1 MCLSGLFFAGIL
13 VHSCNFDSG
22 LCGWIKDKDDDLHW
36 EPLRDPSG
44 GQYVTISEPK
54 GKEGKVARLVLPLG
68 QLAHSGDLCLSF
80 RHKVSGLH
88 SGLLQVF
95 LRKNGAHG
103 PAVWGRNGGH
113 GWRQTQITLQDSGIK
128 SVIFKG
134 EKGKGRTGDIGLD
147 DVSLRKGRCSEEH

>member
-1 MCLSGLFFAGIL
+1 MKGTDLAWKHLKRAAFSFA
-13 VHSCNFDSG
+13 
-22 LCGWIKDKDDDLHW
+22 
-36 EPLRDPSG
+36 G

-128 SVIFKG
+128 SVSIAVYTVFS
-134 EKGKGRTGDIGLD
+134 IG
-147 DVSLRKGRCSEEH
+147 G